1 VTQTRRTG
9 RSGKPGAKTKDASRD
24 GSKATPKFSAHILE
38 AALRTAVGAIL
49 IIDEH
54 GIIQT
59 ANPAVSTIFGFTPDE
74 LVGQSVNILMPEP
87 YRSRHD
93 GYIRH
98 HIDTGERK
106 IIGIGR
112 EVTGLRKNGA
122 LFPLHLAVSTFEQD
136 GRRFFT
142 GVVHDLSRQ
151 QAQPQMREQHLL
163 QAIFNQIPD
172 ALLVSD
178 MSGRI
183 VLCNPAVLD
192 VFGAT
197 PEELIGRELASL
209 CESQAECDKLMGYI
223 DTALQNQRLA
233 QRLPTQPLLMRYRRS
248 QGGSFPA
255 QVIASPLRD
264 QGNAFVGI
272 VSLSRDITA
281 QVEREEA
288 LHKSQRLEALGQL
301 TGGIAHDFNN
311 LLTIITGNLELLDFE
326 IENDDHRDLIKRANS
341 AALMGGRL
349 TSRLLTFARRRRLEP
364 VLIDLNEQVMSMA
377 ELLRRTLGENL
388 AFATLLA
395 PRLWLVRA
403 DPSEVENAV
412 LNLAINARDAM
423 PSGGRL
429 VVETRNVVLAEKD
442 LVGETSATPGEYV
455 RLTVTDSGAGMPPE
469 VLSRAFEPFFTTKAP
484 GKGTGLGLSVLYGF
498 VHQSGGHVRIDST
511 AGKGTTVT
519 IYLPRAAAEKDARP
533 DLPRRPSGEVDAQ
546 NETILLV
553 EDNDDVRA
561 VTARRLR
568 RLGYTV
574 VAAEHGQ
581 RAIDLLKTDTHVD
594 MVFSD
599 IVMPGNISGFDL
611 ALWVRQHRPE
621 LPVLL
626 TTGFTEEMEKAD
638 EMGLKGVEIV
648 RKPYESEV
656 LSAALRKAL
665 TTGRRA
671 KN

>member
-1 VTQTRRTG
+1 MTQTRRTARG
-9 RSGKPGAKTKDASRD
+9 GKPGSKPKDGPKKTAAR
-24 GSKATPKFSAHILE
+24 FSGPILE
-38 AALRTAVGAIL
+38 AALQTAVGAIL

-54 GIIQT
+54 GIIQS
-59 ANPAVSTIFGFTPDE
+59 ANPAVSTIFGFSPEE
-74 LVGQSVNILMPEP
+74 LIGQSINMLMPEP

-93 GYIRH
+93 GYIQH

-122 LFPLHLAVSTFEQD
+122 LFPLHLAVSTFEQE

-151 QAQPQMREQHLL
+151 QAQPQLREQHLL

-172 ALLVSD
+172 ALLVTD
-178 MSGRI
+178 LSGRI
-183 VLCNPAVLD
+183 VLCNPAVSD

-197 PEELIGRELASL
+197 PEELIGRELVSL
-209 CESQAECDKLMGYI
+209 CESQAECDKLKAYI
-223 DTALQNQRLA
+223 DVALQHQAQA
-233 QRLPTQPLLMRYRRS
+233 QRAPVQPLLMRYRRS
-248 QGGSFPA
+248 PGGSFPA

-326 IENDDHRDLIKRANS
+326 IENDDHRDLINRANS

-442 LVGETSATPGEYV
+442 LIGETSAKPGEYV
-455 RLTVTDSGAGMPPE
+455 RLTVTDSGVGMPPE

-519 IYLPRAAAEKDARP
+519 IYLPRTAAEKDARP
-533 DLPRRPSGEVDAQ
+533 DLPRRTGGEVSAQ
-546 NETILLV
+546 NETVLLV

-581 RAIDLLKTDTHVD
+581 RAIEILEGDTHVD

-611 ALWVRQHRPE
+611 ALWVRQNRPS
-621 LPVLL
+621 LPILL

-638 EMGLKGVEIV
+638 EMGLRDVEIV

-656 LSAALRKAL
+656 LSAALRKTL
-665 TTGRRA
+665 TAARRA
-671 KN
+671 KG

>member
-1 VTQTRRTG
+1 MTQARRTG
-9 RSGKPGAKTKDASRD
+9 KAGKSGSKPRDGAKDSASQGAKTA
-24 GSKATPKFSAHILE
+24 PKFSAHILE
-38 AALRTAVGAIL
+38 AALQTAVGAIL

-59 ANPAVSTIFGFTPDE
+59 ANPSVSTIFGFSPDE
-74 LVGQSVNILMPEP
+74 LIGQSINMLMPEP

-93 GYIRH
+93 GYIHH

-151 QAQPQMREQHLL
+151 QAQPQLREQHLL
-163 QAIFNQIPD
+163 QAVFNQIPD
-172 ALLVSD
+172 ALLVTD

-183 VLCNPAVLD
+183 VLCNPAVSD
-192 VFGAT
+192 VFGST
-197 PEELIGRELASL
+197 PEQLIGRELSSL
-209 CESQAECDKLMGYI
+209 CESQAECDKLKAYI
-223 DTALQNQRLA
+223 DVALQNQALA
-233 QRLPTQPLLMRYRRS
+233 QRGPMQPLLMRYRR
-248 QGGSFPA
+248 GHGTFPA

-326 IENDDHRDLIKRANS
+326 VENDDHRDLIKRANS

-364 VLIDLNEQVMSMA
+364 VLIDLNEQVMSIA

-429 VVETRNVVLAEKD
+429 VVETRNVVLSEKD
-442 LVGETSATPGEYV
+442 LVGETSAKPGEYV
-455 RLTVTDSGAGMPPE
+455 RLTVTDTGVGMPPE
-469 VLSRAFEPFFTTKAP
+469 VLSRAFEPFFTTKAT

-511 AGKGTTVT
+511 PGKGTTVT

-561 VTARRLR
+561 VTARRMR

-581 RAIDLLKTDTHVD
+581 RAIDLLKTDIHID

-599 IVMPGNISGFDL
+599 IVMPGGISGFDL
-611 ALWVRQHRPE
+611 AMWVRQNRPT
-621 LPVLL
+621 LPILL
-626 TTGFTEEMEKAD
+626 TTGFTE
-638 EMGLKGVEIV
+638 
-648 RKPYESEV
+648 
-656 LSAALRKAL
+656 
-665 TTGRRA
+665 
-671 KN
+671 